1 MEGRREINTEQ
12 RSDSNGDERAG
23 MEHTWVE
30 VAVHGGCQ
38 RVVPEA
44 CPR

>member
-1 MEGRREINTEQ
+1 MEERREISTEQ
-12 RSDSNGDERAG
+12 RSDSDERAG